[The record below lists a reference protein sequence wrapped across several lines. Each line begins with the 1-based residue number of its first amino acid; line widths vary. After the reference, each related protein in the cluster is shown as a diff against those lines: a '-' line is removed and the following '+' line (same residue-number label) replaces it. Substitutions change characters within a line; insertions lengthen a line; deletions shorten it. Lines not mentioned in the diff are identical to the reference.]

1 MNMNPSDPNT
11 RRDGE
16 KPNAPARLVAA
27 LKEPPSRRVFVPP
40 SMDQSILAT
49 ARRHLTKPSQD
60 RSSLW
65 RSWFVWPA
73 FATAFVVLA
82 GLGYFLTRPTE
93 PAKFARE
100 DINRDG
106 RVDILDAF
114 QLARET
120 NSGAQPLATHDLN
133 NDGRVDRRD
142 ADFIAGQAVQLQKGG
157 KS

>member
-1 MNMNPSDPNT
+1 MNPSDPNP

-16 KPNAPARLVAA
+16 EPKAPARLVAA

-40 SMDQSILAT
+40 SMDQSILAA
-49 ARRHLTKPSQD
+49 ARRHLTKPS
-60 RSSLW
+60 RARLSW
-65 RSWFVWPA
+65 VPNWFVWPA
-73 FATAFVVLA
+73 FAAAIVVTI
-82 GLGYFLTRPTE
+82 GLGYFWLRHDD
-93 PAKFARE
+93 AVKFARE
-100 DINRDG
+100 DVNRDG
-106 RVDILDAF
+106 CVDILDAF

-120 NSGAQPLATHDLN
+120 NSGAQPLAIHDLN